1 MHKGVWH
8 GENAEKQPKR
18 ILILGESHHTNPPD
32 NSVAGEPATYTT
44 HEKLQKY
51 MDQYNN
57 PNTKGRDS
65 CYKFFDKI
73 VSSFGLNPEKYRSD
87 FWSRV
92 YFGNYIPVLCGVK
105 DRAAAKQIQRE
116 SKTGGPSNRKLYNN
130 ALFDFVNTHE
140 IDVIFCFSVLAYNNL
155 PSLTKGEAPDTRTS
169 LGTRGKKQVYLRRCQ
184 YKAGKHDHTTVSLN
198 HDLEVY
204 GIPHPS
210 AAGGYDPQIFVKAL
224 SNKI

>member
-8 GENAEKQPKR
+8 GENAKH
-18 ILILGESHHTNPPD
+18 ILILGESHHTNSTD
-32 NSVAGEPATYTT
+32 NQEAGEPATYTT
-44 HEKLQKY
+44 HEKLQQY

-57 PNTKGRDS
+57 PNTKRRDP

-73 VSSFGLNPEKYRSD
+73 VSSFGLDPEKDRSD
-87 FWSRV
+87 FWSKV
-92 YFGNYIPVLCGVK
+92 YFGNYVPVLCGVK
-105 DRAAAKQIQRE
+105 DQAAAKQIQGKDE
-116 SKTGGPSNRKLYNN
+116 ISGLSNRKLYNN
-130 ALFDFVNTHE
+130 ALFDFVNTHG

-155 PSLTKGEAPDTRTS
+155 PSLAEDEAPDTRTS
-169 LGTRGKKQVYLRRCQ
+169 LGTRGEKQVYLRHCQ
-184 YKAGKHDHTTVSLN
+184 YKAGIPHDHTTVLLN

-210 AAGGYDPQIFVKAL
+210 AASGYDPQIFAKAL